1 VIVNNEYFRP
11 YQLISDVGICPRT
24 LYPDVGILV
33 RMAKRERSAS
43 IRIMQVMARKK
54 KVSKAPY
61 RKRC

>member
-11 YQLISDVGICPRT
+11 YQLILDVGFCPRT

-43 IRIMQVMARKK
+43 NTHHASDGQEKE
-54 KVSKAPY
+54 S
-61 RKRC
+61 